1 MNLGNGNVKSTG
13 YYVQIAALYDQMVG
27 IGKPGIAF
35 RWDNSKVDNYAYTTV
50 TNNGTNNYNIPSG
63 KINRYGIFLN
73 YYMAG
78 EAARISFGAD
88 IVEPDSNL
96 KNISLPNG
104 GGYLKNFTDWTLALQ
119 TEF

>member
-1 MNLGNGNVKSTG
+1 
-13 YYVQIAALYDQMVG
+13 MVG

-35 RWDNSKVDNYAYTTV
+35 RWENSKVDNADFHSLGGL
-50 TNNGTNNYNIPSG
+50 NLKGQSA
-63 KINRYGIFLN
+63 KIDRYGIFVN

-78 EAARISFGAD
+78 EAARISLGAD

-96 KNISLPNG
+96 KNVSLPNG
-104 GGYLKNFTDWTLALQ
+104 GGYLKNFTDFTLALQ